1 MSTPRELADEIQ
13 KVLEGEM
20 IGSGMSAIGM
30 TLNQLLIA
38 VVEEEGPLKAEKVL
52 QSFIDCLQA
61 SHTEYVQE
69 VYKSGKNS

>member
-1 MSTPRELADEIQ
+1 MSRVRELTERIE
-13 KVLEGEM
+13 KVLDGEI
-20 IGSGMSAIGM
+20 IGLGIPAIGM
-30 TLNQLLIA
+30 TLNRLLVA

>member
-1 MSTPRELADEIQ
+1 MSRASELTERIE
-13 KVLEGEM
+13 KVLDGEL
-20 IGSGMSAIGM
+20 IGSGISAIGM

-38 VVEEEGPLKAEKVL
+38 VVEEEGPLKAEEVL
-52 QSFIDCLQA
+52 QSFIDCLQM

>member
-20 IGSGMSAIGM
+20 IGSGMSAIGIV
-30 TLNQLLIA
+30 LNSLLVS
-38 VVEEEGPLKAEKVL
+38 VVEEEGPLKAEAVIKTFISIL
-52 QSFIDCLQA
+52 QE